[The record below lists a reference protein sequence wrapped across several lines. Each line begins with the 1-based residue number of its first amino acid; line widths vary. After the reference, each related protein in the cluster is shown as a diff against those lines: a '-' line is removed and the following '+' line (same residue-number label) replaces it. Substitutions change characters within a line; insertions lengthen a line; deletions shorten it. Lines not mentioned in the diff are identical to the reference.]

1 MYRSVN
7 SMVQGLSAEGMVFT
21 TSQQSLT
28 GRYAPADAEWN
39 YRDVPHLKE
48 IHKLVEGVPG
58 AITHEYW
65 VGFFMQK
72 IGPLKLPITVFNFG
86 ADRLSN
92 VYFGAIGPFAV
103 IIESNW
109 QDNGNSTTTVV
120 TQYNLGSAR
129 YFRWMHAIVH
139 KVLARNYKVLMD
151 ADTPMRLRR
160 GELRSRGYKFIG
172 DEDGNGF
179 LETINLQTVGV
190 VSPSSVQ
197 PLSWVSEADKL
208 PQGSTYVGTDDVAGV
223 RIVREQDNVMIFP
236 RVCLHAGASL
246 DDAKVDGDCIV
257 CPWHGK
263 RIQPLAVLVNAKPVS
278 TDNSRGVAV
287 RVENRLLTI
296 DGSLT
301 L

>member
-1 MYRSVN
+1 
-7 SMVQGLSAEGMVFT
+7 
-21 TSQQSLT
+21 
-28 GRYAPADAEWN
+28 
-39 YRDVPHLKE
+39 
-48 IHKLVEGVPG
+48 
-58 AITHEYW
+58 
-65 VGFFMQK
+65 
-72 IGPLKLPITVFNFG
+72 
-86 ADRLSN
+86 
-92 VYFGAIGPFAV
+92 
-103 IIESNW
+103 
-109 QDNGNSTTTVV
+109 
-120 TQYNLGSAR
+120 
-129 YFRWMHAIVH
+129 
-139 KVLARNYKVLMD
+139 MD

-160 GELRSRGYKFIG
+160 GELRSRGYKFID